1 MATRTAQERAAEIA
15 RIKAENEAR
24 KARIAKP
31 SAVAAPAPAP
41 APATTYFDNV
51 GLQVAMARRDED
63 SRRAAYPVATLQ
75 DTVPKGREGE
85 DSRRALSPVAIS
97 QGSVF
102 RGREGE
108 DSRRAAAPVRI
119 DENFTPRGIA
129 GEDSQRAGAVGII
142 SAVSA
147 TVSPSTPGVTTT
159 AVSAP
164 ISLATPPGGPTPVE
178 PEAAGFAIVRSRLS
192 EYGLEGLESAL
203 KKIRNDYPELPSD
216 DIMFLLENDERYNAP
231 FKKRFKANDA
241 RAAKGLPRLSAA
253 EYLNMEKGYKKLFT
267 TYNLPMFA
275 NQGQYEKMI
284 ESDIDIDDATDRV
297 VKAYDRVISDVPTRN
312 AFRQF
317 YGTVT
322 DSDIVSA
329 LLDPTQQ
336 IPALEKKVMAAEIG
350 GQALRQGLTASLTA
364 GEPVKTAYTN
374 VQRGTLGAQELAAQG
389 VTEEQAARDYEI
401 IAEQLPTA
409 EKLSSIYANRA
420 EQVSQRE
427 LEQAEILGLESAK
440 RKQRRLAGMERATFG
455 GESGVSQ
462 TSLGRR
468 GTAGAF

>member
-15 RIKAENEAR
+15 RIKAESAAR
-24 KARIAKP
+24 KTRVAERR
-31 SAVAAPAPAP
+31 SAVPAPTATAAPAAEPAPAP
-41 APATTYFDNV
+41 TPSLVYFEDV
-51 GLQVAMARRDED
+51 GFEQ
-63 SRRAAYPVATLQ
+63 
-75 DTVPKGREGE
+75 
-85 DSRRALSPVAIS
+85 
-97 QGSVF
+97 
-102 RGREGE
+102 
-108 DSRRAAAPVRI
+108 AAA
-119 DENFTPRGIA
+119 
-129 GEDSQRAGAVGII
+129 RAGKPFEPVVQENVPAKPKDVPGATWVFEGG
-142 SAVSA
+142 SWVLKSA
-147 TVSPSTPGVTTT
+147 TKTPFVRT
-159 AVSAP
+159 ATGG
-164 ISLATPPGGPTPVE
+164 LTPEE
-178 PEAAGFAIVRSRLS
+178 PEAAGFAIVRNRLT

-231 FKKRFKANDA
+231 FKKRFRANDA
-241 RAAKGLPRLSAA
+241 RVAKGLPRLSAA

-420 EQVSQRE
+420 EQVSQKE